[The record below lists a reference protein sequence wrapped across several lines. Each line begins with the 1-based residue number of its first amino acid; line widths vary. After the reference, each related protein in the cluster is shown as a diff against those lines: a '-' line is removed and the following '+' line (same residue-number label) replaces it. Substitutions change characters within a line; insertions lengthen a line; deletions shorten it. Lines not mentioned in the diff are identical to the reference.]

1 MLSDLVHFELL
12 ALAVIVL
19 FLIFILLFVKGSI
32 GFVGHLDEELMSKR
46 LMAQG
51 RRAAKN
57 HAER

>member
-1 MLSDLVHFELL
+1 
-12 ALAVIVL
+12 
-19 FLIFILLFVKGSI
+19 VKGSI